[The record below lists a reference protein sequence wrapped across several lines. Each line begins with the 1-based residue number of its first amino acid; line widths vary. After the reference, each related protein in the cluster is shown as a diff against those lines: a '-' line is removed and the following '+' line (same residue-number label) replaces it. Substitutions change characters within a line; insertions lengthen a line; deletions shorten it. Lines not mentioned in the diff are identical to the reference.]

1 MSLKRLQ
8 ARVPSATRLAKCKL
22 LGHRLTFHKLSHDG
36 SGKCDA
42 FETNLEQDVVIGAL
56 FEIAIQEKADLDAV
70 EGVGKG
76 YEIKEVEVFD
86 DLGNRYLAFTYYATD
101 IETSA
106 IPYSWYLNHV
116 VIGAQETK
124 VSSCYLDGIKATK
137 SKPDVNIE

>member
-22 LGHRLTFHKLSHDG
+22 LGHRLTFHKLSNDG

-42 FETNLEQDVVIGAL
+42 FETSLELDFVVGAL
-56 FEIAIQEKADLDAV
+56 FEIAREEKADLDAV

-86 DLGNRYLAFTYYATD
+86 ELGNRHLAFTYYAT
-101 IETSA
+101 ILKPQLYPT
-106 IPYSWYLNHV
+106 L
-116 VIGAQETK
+116 
-124 VSSCYLDGIKATK
+124 GI
-137 SKPDVNIE
+137 